1 MVWICSWV
9 ERWNTHNECL
19 WVQWCEYVHELKD
32 GMFYST
38 RRSRVEWNIPAFNE
52 WTYSHHC
59 TNEKHSLFVL
69 YNIQVDL
76 CHFDWKIQL
85 SKQTKRRP
93 TLFNCKSRMLV
104 MLLIMPCSNTA
115 ALPNTRARN
124 DVFTQLF
131 SFHPKSTIARWQRAM
146 VLFGWN
152 EKARWVTQRA
162 MVLLFAITWRTIL
175 QSNGKDLLGCYINS
189 ANTHRCKGQPHLM

>member
-1 MVWICSWV
+1 MFMSAMVRIMFMSWKMECSIQRGELNGV
-9 ERWNTHNECL
+9 FQLSTNEHN
-19 WVQWCEYVHELKD
+19 
-32 GMFYST
+32 
-38 RRSRVEWNIPAFNE
+38 
-52 WTYSHHC
+52 YSHHC

-85 SKQTKRRP
+85 SKQTKCRPPICNCRR
-93 TLFNCKSRMLV
+93 RMLV
-104 MLLIMPCSNTA
+104 ILLICLA
-115 ALPNTRARN
+115 ALRKTTR
-124 DVFTQLF
+124 TQWCFYSTF

-175 QSNGKDLLGCYINS
+175 QSNGKDLLGCYIKTYITRPKS
-189 ANTHRCKGQPHLM
+189 HLASCVFLLHAKFTWR